1 MKPIEWPQYGVTLRL
16 LTEQRD
22 ENGPLT
28 FPFPA
33 TADDLR
39 AAGYV
44 PISELE
50 KAQTQAREYALLS
63 AQAQRLYTHALIE
76 IKAVQAERDRLASWR
91 QEVLIHRKITSPPPG
106 NELHAAVAIAET
118 GYRASQ
124 PVDSIAEGAREG
136 MGG

>member
-1 MKPIEWPQYGVTLRL
+1 MKVTHEEASRAVYAMRGQVSGTQVYVQRL
-16 LTEQRD
+16 IDYIGQQ
-22 ENGPLT
+22 
-28 FPFPA
+28 
-33 TADDLR
+33 
-39 AAGYV
+39 
-44 PISELE
+44 E
-50 KAQTQAREYALLS
+50 KVSDQAREYALLL
-63 AQAQRLYTHALIE
+63 AEAQRLYTHALIE